1 MGTLQSGHPLPPL
14 ELQRS
19 DGSSFEQ
26 EKLLGSPTIL
36 YFMRSAACGICLSH
50 VLAIG
55 KKLERL
61 GKTDVQVF
69 VVIPEEPDAVQ
80 KVAAR
85 VPFPVLS
92 GAYSDAHQAV
102 GLGQRVFGA
111 VQASGSMVLGRDAQ
125 VVYVKRGTLPP
136 QAYDEAGLFGAL
148 EGVTSFV

>member
-1 MGTLQSGHPLPPL
+1 MDALQPGQPLPPL

-19 DGSSFEQ
+19 DGSSFEP
-26 EKLLGSPTIL
+26 EELLGSPTIL

-55 KKLERL
+55 KKLEQL
-61 GKTDVQVF
+61 GRTDVKVF
-69 VVIPEEPDAVQ
+69 VVIPEAPDAIQ

-92 GAYSDAHQAV
+92 GAHSDAHQAV

-111 VQASGSMVLGRDAQ
+111 VQASGSMLLDSEARM
-125 VVYVKRGTLPP
+125 VYVKRGTLPP

-148 EGVTSFV
+148 GDVTSPA